1 MKAYKKA
8 DNLLPKELLD
18 EIQKY
23 VQGEY
28 LYIPS
33 TSGNRKAWGEKSG
46 ARKELAKRN
55 EEIRKAFNEGMTI
68 ETLSESYYLSV
79 NSIKK
84 IVYSKK

>member
-1 MKAYKKA
+1 MKNYKKA
-8 DNLLPKELLD
+8 DSLLPKELLD

-33 TSGNRKAWGEKSG
+33 TTGNRKAWGEKSG
-46 ARKELAKRN
+46 TRRELVERN
-55 EEIRKAFNEGMTI
+55 EAIRKDFTEGVHI
-68 ETLSESYYLSV
+68 EVLSETYYLSV

>member
-1 MKAYKKA
+1 MKTYKKA
-8 DNLLPKELLD
+8 DGILPKELLD

-33 TSGNRKAWGEKSG
+33 ADGSRKAWGEKSG
-46 ARKELAKRN
+46 ARRELVERN
-55 EEIRKAFNEGMTI
+55 QQIRKDFKSGVTI
-68 ETLSESYYLSV
+68 DTLSETYFLSV

-84 IVYSKK
+84 IVYSK